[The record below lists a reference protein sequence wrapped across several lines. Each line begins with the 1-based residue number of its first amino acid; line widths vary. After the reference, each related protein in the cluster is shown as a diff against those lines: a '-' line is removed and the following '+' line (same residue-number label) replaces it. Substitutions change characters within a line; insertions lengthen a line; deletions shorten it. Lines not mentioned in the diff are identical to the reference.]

1 MKSLL
6 FLLTLTSYTMY
17 THASDTPDQDAL
29 EQKKLQDQQYI
40 LEAFGTDLA
49 AQDHNNT
56 VPATVW
62 DTLSHYT
69 EKLQHELNNLK
80 FKAAEDRLNNAIN
93 HRTALIAQISKL
105 LASSQLHTSPT
116 HQEAFAEKSTSP
128 LPTTESSTDSKT
140 LKEPFFFRQFP
151 LVCFSLL
158 MCISLGYL
166 TS

>member
-1 MKSLL
+1 MKSLM
-6 FLLTLTSYTMY
+6 FLLTLTTVS
-17 THASDTPDQDAL
+17 THLHTSDEPHNQDAL

-49 AQDHNNT
+49 AQDPHNT

-62 DTLSHYT
+62 DTLSNYT
-69 EKLQHELNNLK
+69 EKLQHALDNLK

-93 HRTALIAQISKL
+93 DRTALIARISKL
-105 LASSQLHTSPT
+105 LQPSMSPT

-158 MCISLGYL
+158 LCISLGYL